1 MLSSGLRDLVDNFKQ
16 AGHGE
21 VADSWV
27 GRGPNKQIAPSQ
39 VAESPANFALK
50 KEKTLANN
58 MRGHSDWRK

>member
-50 KEKTLANN
+50 KGENI
-58 MRGHSDWRK
+58 G